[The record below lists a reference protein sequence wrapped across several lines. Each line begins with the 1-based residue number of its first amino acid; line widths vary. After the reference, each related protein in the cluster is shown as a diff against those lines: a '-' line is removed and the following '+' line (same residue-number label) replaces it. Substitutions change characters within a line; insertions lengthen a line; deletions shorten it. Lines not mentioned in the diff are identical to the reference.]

1 MCHQRSLPGG
11 RVDCRRVAAADPR
24 SKEERPDSHQAG
36 ASAAVQP
43 PGEWAG
49 ADPRYRG
56 YRPTNG
62 GVHLDH
68 RVRQAVALV
77 PAGAGQLL
85 DLGAGDGFVTA
96 ELAAAAGASLGVAVD
111 VGAPAPLGPRRQP
124 VARVTARLPGPLP
137 FPDRSFDVVVS
148 LETIEHLLDP
158 DALLLEA
165 RRVLA
170 PGGCLILSTPRL
182 DSLLV
187 IGSLLLGV
195 QPPGVE
201 ASSRRRYGNRFGEQ
215 RPSGHVHLFTR
226 RALNEAL
233 VANGFRLDGYR
244 EGRFSSSW
252 WQAVRSARR
261 PALRDLAMAAVLRTY
276 DLIPVRKDVMVI
288 RAVAVHD

>member
-1 MCHQRSLPGG
+1 MAGG
-11 RVDCRRVAAADPR
+11 
-24 SKEERPDSHQAG
+24 S
-36 ASAAVQP
+36 ASVQP
-43 PGEWAG
+43 PGEWSG

-68 RVRQAVALV
+68 RVRQATALV
-77 PAGAGQLL
+77 PAGAHRLL

-96 ELAAAAGASLGVAVD
+96 ELAAAAGARLGVAVD
-111 VGAPAPLGPRRQP
+111 VGAPAPLGPRRRP
-124 VARVTARLPGPLP
+124 ISRLTARLPGPLP
-137 FPDRSFDVVVS
+137 FPDQSFDVVVS

-201 ASSRRRYGNRFGEQ
+201 ASPRRRYGNRFGEQ

-288 RAVAVHD
+288 RAVVVQD